1 MTAINVRCLGLCGNA
16 SKDELPAALQSIL
29 TICDDQGVACRL
41 QPELAALVDRA
52 DLGRDDQALV
62 DEADLMVALG
72 GDGTMLATARL
83 IGDSGTPLLG
93 INLGSLGYLTDIPV
107 SGLDVALRRV
117 LAGDGVVVG
126 RSRVHCTVWRGEK
139 IYAEV
144 SGLNDVVVNMGPLP
158 RTLDL
163 ELRLG
168 GTSLGRYLGDGIIFA
183 TATGSTAYSLSAGG
197 TICDPELPG
206 MLVTPICPHSLGVR
220 PVILGGETDIELV
233 LHEVGEGAT
242 LTADGQVATPLL
254 ADDHLTC
261 HLTPPA
267 VRLVKFHDSDFF
279 QILRQKLRW
288 GIAPRLRPSSHR
300 YHAGCGEESDLD
312 EDS

>member
-1 MTAINVRCLGLCGNA
+1 MTAIKVRSLGLCGNA
-16 SKDELPAALQSIL
+16 SKDELPGALASIL
-29 TICDDQGVACRL
+29 AICEEQGVSCGL
-41 QPELAALVDRA
+41 QPPLAAAAGRP
-52 DLGRDDQALV
+52 DLGREDKQLLV
-62 DEADLMVALG
+62 ESDLMVALG
-72 GDGTMLATARL
+72 GDGTMLATARI
-83 IGDSGTPLLG
+83 IGDTGIPLLG

-107 SGLDVALRRV
+107 DGLDVALRRV
-117 LAGDGVVVG
+117 LSGDYVVVG
-126 RSRVHCTVWRGEK
+126 RSRVHCRVTRNGQAH
-139 IYAEV
+139 AEAV
-144 SGLNDVVVNMGPLP
+144 GLNDVVVNMGPLP
-158 RTLDL
+158 RSLDL

-233 LHEVGEGAT
+233 LHEVSEGAT
-242 LTADGQVATPLL
+242 LTADGQVATPLE

-261 HLTPPA
+261 HLTPPT

-288 GIAPRLRPSSHR
+288 GTAPRLRPGSHR
-300 YHAGCGEESDLD
+300 YHAGCGEEPETDGTG
-312 EDS
+312 